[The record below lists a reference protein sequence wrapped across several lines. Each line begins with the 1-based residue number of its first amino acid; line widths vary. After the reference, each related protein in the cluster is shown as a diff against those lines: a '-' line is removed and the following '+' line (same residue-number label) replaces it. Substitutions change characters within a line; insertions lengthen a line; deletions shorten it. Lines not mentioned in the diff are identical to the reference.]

1 MRTSYIALLLLL
13 FLQNAAPAAELTTR
27 SVAPPQRD
35 MVLWYHQPGVEWLDA
50 MPIGN
55 GIMGAMVFGGV
66 PQERIA
72 LNESSF
78 WSGRPHDYDE
88 PNAGRYFAQIRDLVF
103 AEKFQEAEKRVDAHF
118 YGIPSAQQ
126 AYQPLGD
133 LLLSFAVA
141 QSVEDYRRE
150 LDMETGIAKVCYR
163 MGDAVFTREV
173 FLSYPDRVM
182 VVRITADKPGRVSIQ
197 AQFKSPYLDRTTAQP
212 DGLVIEGCWKGPM
225 KPENWLIAKVEGNGI
240 RFQAVLRA
248 LAEGGQSEAMNDKL
262 HIQNANAVTLIVTAG
277 TSFVNYKDISGDPAV
292 VCERILAGVADKDY
306 TTLRRRHEED
316 FRGLMG
322 RVHLDVG
329 DRSMNDTPTDERIK
343 VMHDGKDD
351 INLEALCFQFGR
363 YVLVS
368 SSRAGGQS
376 ANLQGIWNEAVVP
389 NWGSKYTI
397 NINTEMNYW
406 PAEICNLSECHQP
419 LFNMIKDI
427 SVTGAKTARV
437 YYGCN
442 GWVTHH
448 NTDLWR
454 GTAPVDAAR
463 FGMWPLGGAWLTLHL
478 WEHYVFTGDRQF
490 LKEYYPIMKGS
501 AQFLLELLVEE
512 PKHHWLVTPFSM
524 SPEHGYL
531 DSKGK
536 LAFLSPAPTMDVAII
551 RELFPHCIEASKLL
565 GVDEEFRC
573 QLQAALARLP
583 PYQINRRGFV
593 QEWIEDWQ
601 PGDQGH
607 NFSPQFP
614 FYPGSTIQLRRDP
627 QLSDAMR
634 KWMDT
639 RRSRGGWPTAWD
651 ICMWSRLERGDK
663 VADCMRTFV
672 SNSVAANLHNRG
684 ANQSDGTFGFTA
696 GVAEALLQSH
706 AGEISLL
713 PALPTGWTNG
723 SVQGLR
729 ARGGFEVDMRWK
741 DGKLQLVQIHS
752 RIGGSSRIRYG
763 DRTATVS
770 VKAGE
775 TVSLNPDLATSAAS
789 PRDYHFDG
797 TISREV
803 LENYLDRSV
812 TMAYFL
818 VTGKAEGNRE
828 YLYRDDDLRLIKNI
842 GAKFIGRAIYRWNG
856 ESRLN
861 DPNFWKDAKTLIAK
875 VHAFDPDVIFQGC
888 LFETISRDVE
898 RVKVPAWVFR
908 DFGLP
913 VEDRTFS
920 YDAMLN
926 KDGKLVNHWGR
937 ASVPDVTRPE
947 TQLWFYYLAGSYI
960 DLGCEALHLG
970 QVDLIG
976 MADRDLKEWSRVVA
990 RIRSYAK
997 AHARRHLVLL
1007 DAHVPRG
1014 GMVVDGVS
1022 LLDFNSFPMR
1032 IKAIPEKPHE
1042 AELQAGH
1049 LDSLYKRS
1057 KGCIS
1062 PSGWSCQ
1069 SLPYLVEF
1077 DNFGRSRT
1085 PNVADNKTI
1094 FVWGW
1099 DEISWFSLQPEE
1111 YRNKFLVYAYDWLQR
1126 TDPNGHLQMPVS
1138 RMLSCPNESQGSY
1151 RANTKSPSCPI
1162 GYSQEETIKQIWSN
1176 NLRPTGN

>member
-1 MRTSYIALLLLL
+1 MLTSYIALLLLL
-13 FLQNAAPAAELTTR
+13 FLQTAAFAAELTTR

-35 MVLWYHQPGVEWLDA
+35 MVLWYRQPGVQWLDA
-50 MPIGN
+50 TPIGN

-78 WSGRPHDYDE
+78 WSGRPHDYDD
-88 PNAGRYFAQIRDLVF
+88 PNAGRYFTQIRDLVF
-103 AEKFQEAEKRVDAHF
+103 AEKFQEAEKLADAHF

-133 LLLSFAVA
+133 LLLSFAGD

-150 LDMETGIAKVCYR
+150 LDMETGVAKVCYR

-182 VVRITADKPGRVSIQ
+182 VVRITADKPSRVSVQ

-212 DGLVIEGCWKGPM
+212 DGLIMEGCWKGPM

-262 HIQNANAVTLIVTAG
+262 HIQKANAVTLIVTAG

-292 VCERILAGVADKDY
+292 VCKRILAGVADKDY
-306 TTLRRRHEED
+306 AILRRRHEED
-316 FRGLMG
+316 FRRLMG

-329 DRSMNDTPTDERIK
+329 DRSMDETPTDERIK

-351 INLEALCFQFGR
+351 ANLEALCFQFGR
-363 YVLVS
+363 YVLAS

-478 WEHYVFTGDRQF
+478 WEHYAFTGDRQF

-531 DSKGK
+531 DSEGK

-565 GVDEEFRC
+565 GVDEEFRGK
-573 QLQAALARLP
+573 LQAALTRLP

-607 NFSPQFP
+607 NVSPQFP

-663 VADCMRTFV
+663 VADCMRTYV

-729 ARGGFEVDMRWK
+729 AHGGFEVDMRWK
-741 DGKLQLVQIHS
+741 DGNLQLAQIRS

-763 DRTATVS
+763 ERTATVS

-775 TVSLNPDLATSAAS
+775 TVSLNPDLTMSPAR

-818 VTGKAEGNRE
+818 VTGKTEGNRE
-828 YLYRDDDLRLIKNI
+828 YLYRDDDLRLIQNI

-888 LFETISRDVE
+888 MFETISRDVE

-913 VEDRTFS
+913 VDDRTFS

-1042 AELQAGH
+1042 AELQVGH

-1126 TDPNGHLQMPVS
+1126 TDPNGHLQMPIS

-1151 RANTKSPSCPI
+1151 RANIKSPSCPI

-1176 NLRPTGN
+1176 NLRPTEN

>member
-1 MRTSYIALLLLL
+1 
-13 FLQNAAPAAELTTR
+13 
-27 SVAPPQRD
+27 
-35 MVLWYHQPGVEWLDA
+35 
-50 MPIGN
+50 
-55 GIMGAMVFGGV
+55 
-66 PQERIA
+66 
-72 LNESSF
+72 
-78 WSGRPHDYDE
+78 
-88 PNAGRYFAQIRDLVF
+88 
-103 AEKFQEAEKRVDAHF
+103 
-118 YGIPSAQQ
+118 
-126 AYQPLGD
+126 
-133 LLLSFAVA
+133 
-141 QSVEDYRRE
+141 
-150 LDMETGIAKVCYR
+150 
-163 MGDAVFTREV
+163 
-173 FLSYPDRVM
+173 
-182 VVRITADKPGRVSIQ
+182 
-197 AQFKSPYLDRTTAQP
+197 
-212 DGLVIEGCWKGPM
+212 
-225 KPENWLIAKVEGNGI
+225 
-240 RFQAVLRA
+240 
-248 LAEGGQSEAMNDKL
+248 
-262 HIQNANAVTLIVTAG
+262 
-277 TSFVNYKDISGDPAV
+277 VNYKDISGDPAV
-292 VCERILAGVADKDY
+292 VCKRILAGVADKDY
-306 TTLRRRHEED
+306 AILRRRHEED
-316 FRGLMG
+316 FRRLMG

-329 DRSMNDTPTDERIK
+329 DRSMDEKPTDERIK

-351 INLEALCFQFGR
+351 ANLEALCFQFGR
-363 YVLVS
+363 YVLAS

-478 WEHYVFTGDRQF
+478 WEHYAFTGDRQF

-531 DSKGK
+531 DSEGK

-551 RELFPHCIEASKLL
+551 RELFLRCIEAGKLL
-565 GVDEEFRC
+565 GVDEEFHGK
-573 QLQAALARLP
+573 LQAALTRLP

-607 NFSPQFP
+607 NVSPQFP

-663 VADCMRTFV
+663 VADCMRTYV

-729 ARGGFEVDMRWK
+729 AHGGFEVDMRWK
-741 DGKLQLVQIHS
+741 DGNLQLAQIRS

-763 DRTATVS
+763 ERTATVS

-775 TVSLNPDLATSAAS
+775 TVSLNPDLTMSPAR

-818 VTGKAEGNRE
+818 VTGKTEGNRE
-828 YLYRDDDLRLIKNI
+828 YLYRDDDLRLIQNI

-875 VHAFDPDVIFQGC
+875 VLPS
-888 LFETISRDVE
+888 TRMSSSRAACS
-898 RVKVPAWVFR
+898 RR
-908 DFGLP
+908 
-913 VEDRTFS
+913 S
-920 YDAMLN
+920 
-926 KDGKLVNHWGR
+926 
-937 ASVPDVTRPE
+937 
-947 TQLWFYYLAGSYI
+947 AGTWN
-960 DLGCEALHLG
+960 A
-970 QVDLIG
+970 
-976 MADRDLKEWSRVVA
+976 
-990 RIRSYAK
+990 
-997 AHARRHLVLL
+997 
-1007 DAHVPRG
+1007 
-1014 GMVVDGVS
+1014 
-1022 LLDFNSFPMR
+1022 
-1032 IKAIPEKPHE
+1032 
-1042 AELQAGH
+1042 
-1049 LDSLYKRS
+1049 
-1057 KGCIS
+1057 
-1062 PSGWSCQ
+1062 
-1069 SLPYLVEF
+1069 
-1077 DNFGRSRT
+1077 
-1085 PNVADNKTI
+1085 
-1094 FVWGW
+1094 
-1099 DEISWFSLQPEE
+1099 
-1111 YRNKFLVYAYDWLQR
+1111 
-1126 TDPNGHLQMPVS
+1126 
-1138 RMLSCPNESQGSY
+1138 
-1151 RANTKSPSCPI
+1151 
-1162 GYSQEETIKQIWSN
+1162 
-1176 NLRPTGN
+1176 